1 MPNIT
6 IPPSVKE
13 ALRPLMT
20 RKIAYGAAISL
31 AAGIGLGAWLQP
43 PSFHYGST
51 GTTVVRPPAQT
62 DPWSADVS
70 SASTLPYNPPGSS
83 PNAFQM
89 AAVSPPAG
97 QAPTVQPAVQTSTVA
112 PSRQDDAE
120 QGGWPAAGD
129 QPKFPF
135 RVAYDSRPR
144 PAPAAGRDWAEQA
157 EPDRTDDRAQDLPPP
172 PRWERPPEPRWAPPP
187 EQRPSMQDR
196 RWDFRPDGSAVPLD
210 DGGD

>member
-51 GTTVVRPPAQT
+51 GTTIVTPPAQT

-70 SASTLPYNPPGSS
+70 SASTLPYNQPESS
-83 PNAFQM
+83 PSAFQM
-89 AAVSPPAG
+89 AAVSPP
-97 QAPTVQPAVQTSTVA
+97 
-112 PSRQDDAE
+112 
-120 QGGWPAAGD
+120 
-129 QPKFPF
+129 
-135 RVAYDSRPR
+135 
-144 PAPAAGRDWAEQA
+144 
-157 EPDRTDDRAQDLPPP
+157 
-172 PRWERPPEPRWAPPP
+172 EPRWTPQP

-196 RWDFRPDGSAVPLD
+196 HWDFRPDGSAVPLD
-210 DGGD
+210 DGGG